1 MLIVSG
7 TFSFPPEDVA
17 RLLPAAN
24 AMAEATRQEDGCIEY
39 EFSERIDE
47 PGKIRLFERW
57 ESALHLA
64 AHFET
69 DHMATWRAALGDVT
83 VLGRS
88 IDKYEGTFEITPL

>member
-1 MLIVSG
+1 
-7 TFSFPPEDVA
+7 
-17 RLLPAAN
+17 
-24 AMAEATRQEDGCIEY
+24 MAEATRQEDGCIEY

-69 DHMATWRAALGDVT
+69 AHMATWRAALGDVT